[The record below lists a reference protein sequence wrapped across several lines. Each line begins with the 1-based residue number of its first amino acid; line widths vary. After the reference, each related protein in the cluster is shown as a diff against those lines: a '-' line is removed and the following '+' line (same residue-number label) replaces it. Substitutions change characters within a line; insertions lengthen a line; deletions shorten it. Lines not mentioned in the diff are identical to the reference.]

1 MAASTGEGAAVAAP
15 EGLVGPVEGQPTPAP
30 VAGAGEASQ
39 APEGAPVVPDP
50 PVPVAD
56 AKQVGQAPSPAPAV
70 PAPVPEASQAPGAGA
85 LYSNLQAALKAFQE
99 AVDALAPPAPATG
112 TAPVSEAADGAP
124 VVPEPVPEVAAA
136 PAGPSP
142 APVSLPRDPAVTSV
156 VNPAGQTEAQ
166 AAASFFTATLRR

>member
-1 MAASTGEGAAVAAP
+1 MAAP
-15 EGLVGPVEGQPTPAP
+15 EGLVGPVEGQPAPAP

-56 AKQVGQAPSPAPAV
+56 AGQVGSVPSPAPAV
-70 PAPVPEASQAPGAGA
+70 PAPVPEASQVPGAGV

-99 AVDALAPPAPATG
+99 AVDALAPAAPATG
-112 TAPVSEAADGAP
+112 TVPAPEAAGEAP
-124 VVPEPVPEVAAA
+124 VVPAPVPEVAAA

-156 VNPAGQTEAQ
+156 VNPAARTEAQ

>member
-1 MAASTGEGAAVAAP
+1 MAAP
-15 EGLVGPVEGQPTPAP
+15 EVLVGAVEGQPAPAP
-30 VAGAGEASQ
+30 VTGAVEVPQ
-39 APEGAPVVPDP
+39 AVEGAPVVPDP
-50 PVPVAD
+50 AVPVAD
-56 AKQVGQAPSPAPAV
+56 AGQVGSVPSPAPAV
-70 PAPVPEASQAPGAGA
+70 PAPVPEASQAPGAGV

-124 VVPEPVPEVAAA
+124 VVPDPAAPVADAA

-156 VNPAGQTEAQ
+156 VNPAVRTEAQ
-166 AAASFFTATLRR
+166 AAASFFTATLRH

>member
-1 MAASTGEGAAVAAP
+1 M
-15 EGLVGPVEGQPTPAP
+15 
-30 VAGAGEASQ
+30 
-39 APEGAPVVPDP
+39 VPDP

-99 AVDALAPPAPATG
+99 AVDALAPLAPATG